1 MIGARGGSIISTA
14 SVASK
19 MGGVATHAYTCSKH
33 AILGLTR
40 NASIE
45 LGQFGIRVNCL
56 SPYGL
61 STPLSCSFVGLNDEE
76 LEKVAEGHAN
86 LKGLALKVDDAANAT
101 LFLVSDESRYVSGH
115 NLVIDGG
122 FSIYN
127 PSFGLFKLLLSAIQ
141 SATTALRKM
150 NGNSHNP
157 SAKRLDGKV
166 AIITG
171 GASGFGESTARLFA
185 QHGAK
190 VIIADIQGDKG
201 MHLCKELA
209 SYGNSITYVHCDVTS
224 DSDMKN
230 VVDTAMS
237 KYGKL
242 DIMFN
247 NAGIAGSLDLTILGT
262 NNEDFKRV
270 FDVNVYGA
278 FLGAKHAARV
288 MIPTKK
294 GVILFTSSAASV
306 TSGEA
311 PHAYTMS
318 KHAVIGLMKNLCVE
332 LGQYGIRVN
341 AISPCAVGT
350 PLLLNAMAMDKSSVD
365 ALICE
370 SAVLKGVVPEVE
382 DVAKAALYLASED
395 ARLVNG
401 LNLMVDGGYSTTNSS
416 FGKVLNKLFP

>member
-1 MIGARGGSIISTA
+1 
-14 SVASK
+14 
-19 MGGVATHAYTCSKH
+19 
-33 AILGLTR
+33 
-40 NASIE
+40 
-45 LGQFGIRVNCL
+45 
-56 SPYGL
+56 
-61 STPLSCSFVGLNDEE
+61 
-76 LEKVAEGHAN
+76 
-86 LKGLALKVDDAANAT
+86 
-101 LFLVSDESRYVSGH
+101 
-115 NLVIDGG
+115 
-122 FSIYN
+122 
-127 PSFGLFKLLLSAIQ
+127 
-141 SATTALRKM
+141 M

-157 SAKRLDGKV
+157 SAKSLDGKV

-190 VIIADIQGDKG
+190 VIIADIQDDKG

-209 SYGNSITYVHCDVTS
+209 SHGSSITYVHCDVTS

-230 VVDTAMS
+230 AVDTTMS

-247 NAGIAGSLDLTILGT
+247 NAGIVGSLDPTILGT

-270 FDVNVYGA
+270 FNVNVYGA
-278 FLGAKHAARV
+278 FLGAKHATRV
-288 MIPTKK
+288 MIPAKK
-294 GVILFTSSAASV
+294 GVILFTSSVTSV
-306 TSGEA
+306 TSGEG

-318 KHAVIGLMKNLCVE
+318 KHAIIGLMKNLCVE

-350 PLLLNAMAMDKSSVD
+350 PLLLNAMAMDKSNVD

-370 SAVLKGVVPEVE
+370 SAVLKGVVPDVE

-416 FGKVLNKLFP
+416 FGKALNKLFT